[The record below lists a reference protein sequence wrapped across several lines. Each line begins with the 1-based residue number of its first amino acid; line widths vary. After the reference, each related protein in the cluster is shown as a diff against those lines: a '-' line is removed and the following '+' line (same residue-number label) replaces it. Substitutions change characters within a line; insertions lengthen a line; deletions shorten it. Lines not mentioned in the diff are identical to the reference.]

1 MGESPDN
8 PPPWPRLSGGASKDG
23 SPQCVGPWGPR
34 RARGRRRHAGI
45 VRSEGVIAPGLKS
58 ALVILG
64 LVAAT
69 LVSLWAVQ
77 HFFVLGNSNCG
88 LCDDASSSVSE
99 APAP

>member
-1 MGESPDN
+1 
-8 PPPWPRLSGGASKDG
+8 
-23 SPQCVGPWGPR
+23 
-34 RARGRRRHAGI
+34 
-45 VRSEGVIAPGLKS
+45 VIAPGLKS
-58 ALVILG
+58 ALVFLG